1 MNKKISNKYLQL
13 KSDEVLSKIIE
24 RRKELG
30 ISQTMMADYLHI
42 TLSGYYKVEKGETKL
57 DLFRLFE
64 IAYFLKI
71 DTKEF
76 F

>member
-1 MNKKISNKYLQL
+1 MNKKVSNKYLQL

-42 TLSGYYKVEKGETKL
+42 TLS
-57 DLFRLFE
+57 E
-64 IAYFLKI
+64 IL
-71 DTKEF
+71 
-76 F
+76 